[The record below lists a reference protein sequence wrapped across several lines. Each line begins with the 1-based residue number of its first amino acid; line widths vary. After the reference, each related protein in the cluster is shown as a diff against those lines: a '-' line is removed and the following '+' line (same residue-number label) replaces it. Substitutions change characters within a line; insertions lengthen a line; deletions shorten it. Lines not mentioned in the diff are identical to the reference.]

1 MTLLIDSTLKVTL
14 VIAVGLTLARLLAGR
29 SAALRHWVLTV
40 TVLCA
45 LATPVLERVVP
56 AWGPLRGFAT
66 ASHQSSRGAPVVPPP
81 PATALEISEFID
93 PLPGAPPVDTGVF
106 GLLAPAWLVGA
117 LASVLMLGAGLARLA
132 WLASRAERITSGPWL
147 RIAREVE
154 AEYALGRQAQV
165 LESEHP
171 SLLVTW
177 GLLRPR
183 IIIPR
188 AAQRWSDQRIRVVL
202 RHELAHVRRGD
213 WFVQIAGELLR
224 AAYWFNPL
232 VWIACAHLRQESEHA
247 CDDEVLIHGVDG
259 QEYATHLLELAR
271 TLKSAPSLPA
281 PAVVRSSGLERRIR
295 AMLNTRLIRTP
306 TSPSVRSLTAAVL
319 VASAVAIAAAQTG
332 SVRLSGTIVDGSGAP
347 VPGVAVVLINAQTQ
361 AKHQVATDQNG
372 RYEFVPLPADAYRLQ
387 ATRPAFEKYDEAVT
401 LTGSAVRRDFTLAL
415 GTLKETISVK
425 AERGVEGGVPG
436 GVRGGVSGG
445 VAGGTVESYRSSFRK
460 EVQECKAS
468 TEGGRVRPPRK
479 IKDVRPVYPDDAR
492 SAGIGG
498 TVLLQATITADGTVG
513 DVQVLRSVHPALD
526 NAAVEAVKQ
535 WEFDGTL
542 LNCSPTPVVMT
553 VSVDFGIQ
561 QPSS

>member
-66 ASHQSSRGAPVVPPP
+66 ASHQSSRGTPLVSPPS
-81 PATALEISEFID
+81 AASLEISEFID
-93 PLPGAPPVDTGVF
+93 PLPGAPPAGTGVS
-106 GLLAPAWLVGA
+106 GLLAPAWLAGA

-154 AEYALGRQAQV
+154 ADYALGRQAR
-165 LESEHP
+165 LMESEHP

-183 IIIPR
+183 ILIPR
-188 AAQRWSDQRIRVVL
+188 AARQWSDERIRVVL

-306 TSPSVRSLTAAVL
+306 ATRSVRSLTAAVL

-347 VPGVAVVLINAQTQ
+347 VPGVAIVLINARTQ

-387 ATRPAFEKYDEAVT
+387 ATRPGFAKVDDAVT
-401 LTGSAVRRDFTLAL
+401 LAGSSVRHDVSLAL
-415 GTLKETISVK
+415 GTLQETITVRAGQETVTIK
-425 AERGVEGGVPG
+425 ADQ
-436 GVRGGVSGG
+436 VRIVVGTPDRSAFRRE
-445 VAGGTVESYRSSFRK
+445 VA
-460 EVQECKAS
+460 ECKAS
-468 TEGGRVRPPRK
+468 SEGGRIRPPRK
-479 IKDVRPVYPDDAR
+479 LKDVRPVYPA
-492 SAGIGG
+492 SASAAGIGG
-498 TVLLQATITADGTVG
+498 TVLMQATITPDGTVS
-513 DVQVLRSVHPALD
+513 DVQVTQPVHPDLD

-542 LNCSPTPVVMT
+542 LNCAPTPAVMK
-553 VSVDFGIQ
+553 VSVSFGTN
-561 QPSS
+561 